1 MSGKKNVKEIIN
13 MCIKQ
18 EAMLQFTHFSKAD
31 ALELGMLLVAYAKE
45 KEYAVAI
52 DITVNGYQIFR
63 YGFEGTNI
71 HNDSWIKRKI
81 NTVRTLNISSY
92 HVHWILENT
101 GEKMGDDW
109 HLDPSEYSCFGGG
122 FPITIQGVGVIGSIC
137 VSGRPHHE
145 DHQMIVDVLS
155 KYLQKEVV

>member
-1 MSGKKNVKEIIN
+1 MDAKKDLNEIIN
-13 MCIKQ
+13 MCENQ
-18 EAMLQFTHFSKAD
+18 ENILQFEHFTKSD

-71 HNDSWIKRKI
+71 HNDMWIKRKI
-81 NTVRTLNISSY
+81 NMVNAVNLSTF

-101 GEKMGDDW
+101 GKNISDDW
-109 HLDPSEYSCFGGG
+109 HLNPNDYATFGGG
-122 FPITIQGVGVIGSIC
+122 FPITIKGVGVIGSIC
-137 VSGRPHHE
+137 VSGRPHEE
-145 DHQMIVDVLS
+145 DHQMIIDVLS
-155 KYLQKEVV
+155 KYLKK